1 MKVGLLKIGCA
12 LYGRTRQL
20 FILETKGNLRTDERT
35 NAISDNDSPSSF
47 LFRQIAGYRLL
58 PHTTFS
64 SPLTAQVRIEKLCV
78 DRPRKSGDIR
88 HEKSCQKGHQRI
100 PDITHLQPVHLS
112 PNFTPSVSTHS
123 TFSCQFHSFS
133 CFPSTPVLPLKPQ
146 PTTRKI
152 SYLRE
157 NAPPLPTSY
166 ANSLQ
171 KHHLY
176 QLELDTLEAHR
187 ARHHAR
193 VHIFRW

>member
-1 MKVGLLKIGCA
+1 MKIGLLKIGCA

-64 SPLTAQVRIEKLCV
+64 SPLTAQVWIERLCV

-112 PNFTPSVSTHS
+112 PNFTSSVSTHS

-133 CFPSTPVLPLKPQ
+133 CFHPHQFYPQNLSPQHAKSAIFEKTHPLFPLHTPTPSKNIIFTNQ
-146 PTTRKI
+146 
-152 SYLRE
+152 
-157 NAPPLPTSY
+157 
-166 ANSLQ
+166 SLVNDDEGILQ
-171 KHHLY
+171 RSLSG
-176 QLELDTLEAHR
+176 
-187 ARHHAR
+187 
-193 VHIFRW
+193 